1 MYFLKMEKKGL
12 TVLLLVVL
20 LLFVPIIYSEEIE
33 PGLDFETAPPL
44 DLSTGS
50 ASINGSLTKTFED
63 NHYYML
69 TGLKSGVQV
78 TITGKLKGIEP
89 GLTTVSLYSPSR
101 ARLTG
106 IDQVIGK
113 NVEKRIEL
121 KYLLAY
127 DPSNPEDNTLYI
139 RIGKSSGSLNYTL
152 NITVEKFFD
161 ADSGRDAGASMKD
174 AITAPSIS
182 RDSLTTFKG
191 YLAEK
196 DYGNDYSDYYKLSI
210 DLQPKDEIYIEV
222 KPESSLMVW
231 ASLLTPDGFSLRH
244 NKSESK
250 GEPVT
255 LRVRGDWKTG
265 INTFYL
271 VVENMG
277 GSGGEGGYTV
287 KVQIYASKVENT
299 TVVSLTQTQV
309 WPILNQ
315 ETIRNII
322 IVVAAVVVVVA
333 VVVLIIRRRRR
344 VVRVEEEEWG
354 GWSTGESWGEGWE
367 ETFYEDLH

>member
-1 MYFLKMEKKGL
+1 MVLFLSALLIL
-12 TVLLLVVL
+12 TSS
-20 LLFVPIIYSEEIE
+20 ICSEELQ
-33 PGLDFETAPPL
+33 PGIDFDTAAPI

-50 ASINGSLTKTFED
+50 ASINGSLTKMFED
-63 NHYYML
+63 NHYYVIR
-69 TGLKSGVQV
+69 GLRSGVQV
-78 TITGKLKGIEP
+78 SITGSLRGIEP

-106 IDQVIGK
+106 VDQVLGK
-113 NVEKRIEL
+113 NVMKKIEL

-182 RDSLTTFKG
+182 RESSTTFKG

-196 DYGNDYSDYYKLSI
+196 DYGNDYSDYYKLSV
-210 DLQPKDEIYIEV
+210 DLQPRDEIYIEV
-222 KPESSLMVW
+222 KPESSLMLW

-271 VVENMG
+271 VIENMG

-287 KVQIYASKVENT
+287 KIQIYTSKVENT
-299 TVVSLTQTQV
+299 TVTSLSQTQV
-309 WPILNQ
+309 WPILNE

-322 IVVAAVVVVVA
+322 IVVAALVVVVA

-367 ETFYEDLH
+367 ETFS